1 MPALYELAASY
12 KNIAGLLDDAT
23 MDPETITSALAVI
36 EDDIQA
42 KAQNIAVILQAMGAD
57 VKIIKDEEERLANRR
72 KAIENGLN
80 HLKRY
85 LFEQMEAINLPK
97 IKTATFSINIQ
108 NNPPAVQITD
118 EKAIPAKFLTI
129 IPQTTVP
136 DKKLIAAALKA
147 GENVAG
153 CEIVQGKSLRIR

>member
-12 KNIAGLLDDAT
+12 KNIAELLDDPLIPQEA
-23 MDPETITSALAVI
+23 ITSALSIVEGDIAV
-36 EDDIQA
+36 
-42 KAQNIAVILQAMGAD
+42 KAQNIAVILQAMGGD
-57 VKIIKDEEERLANRR
+57 IDIIKAEEKRLSSRR
-72 KAIENGLN
+72 KAIEDGLD

-85 LFEQMEAINLPK
+85 LFEQMEKINLPK

-129 IPQTTVP
+129 IPQTMVP

-147 GENVAG
+147 GENVSG
-153 CEIVQGKSLRIR
+153 CEMTQGKSLRIR